1 MSYLLKHLESLKAYT
16 PGQSIASIQAK
27 YGLDSVIKLA
37 SNENPLGPAVE
48 NIQDLASA
56 LSAEYPDSRGHE
68 LSKKLGTFYD
78 VDPNQII
85 LGNGSDEVLMLL
97 ALACIDEGDTVLISD
112 CTFSEYE
119 TVSRIKNA
127 RIERVP
133 MQDGVCNLSGFIQ
146 ALDRVN
152 PRMIFLANPNNPT
165 ATIVSHTE
173 LFELV
178 QATPSDTV
186 LVIDE
191 AYAEYVDDASYPQS
205 MSWIQDHPNLIV
217 LRTFSKVYG
226 LASCRIGYGIGSAEL
241 IRNLETVRP
250 PFNINQFALAA
261 ASLALDNQDFVQK
274 SLKMN
279 AEGKQLFYE
288 RLDVLGLPYY
298 PSQANFVFM
307 RIPISAKICTQA
319 CIEQGVIIRD
329 MTGFGEPEA
338 IRVTI
343 GTPEQNQ
350 RFFEVLTEVLERHG

>member
-1 MSYLLKHLESLKAYT
+1 
-16 PGQSIASIQAK
+16 
-27 YGLDSVIKLA
+27 
-37 SNENPLGPAVE
+37 
-48 NIQDLASA
+48 
-56 LSAEYPDSRGHE
+56 
-68 LSKKLGTFYD
+68 
-78 VDPNQII
+78 
-85 LGNGSDEVLMLL
+85 
-97 ALACIDEGDTVLISD
+97 
-112 CTFSEYE
+112 
-119 TVSRIKNA
+119 
-127 RIERVP
+127 
-133 MQDGVCNLSGFIQ
+133 
-146 ALDRVN
+146 
-152 PRMIFLANPNNPT
+152 
-165 ATIVSHTE
+165 
-173 LFELV
+173 
-178 QATPSDTV
+178 
-186 LVIDE
+186 
-191 AYAEYVDDASYPQS
+191 
-205 MSWIQDHPNLIV
+205 
-217 LRTFSKVYG
+217 
-226 LASCRIGYGIGSAEL
+226 L